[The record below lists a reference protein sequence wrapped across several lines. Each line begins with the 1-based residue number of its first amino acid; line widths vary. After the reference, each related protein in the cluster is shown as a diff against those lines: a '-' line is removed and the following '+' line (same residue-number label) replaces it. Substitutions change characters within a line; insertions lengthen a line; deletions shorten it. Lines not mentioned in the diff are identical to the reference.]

1 MDHNLTDHSAEQFSK
16 LKFPGKLAPTYA
28 SGKEF
33 LLMGVGLRTVT
44 IFGIHAYAAGVYF
57 EPGSLEEL
65 KYGDEPSNFPFII
78 RIGSLIVRSM

>member
-1 MDHNLTDHSAEQFSK
+1 
-16 LKFPGKLAPTYA
+16 
-28 SGKEF
+28 
-33 LLMGVGLRTVT
+33 MGVGLRTVT

-78 RIGSLIVRSM
+78 RIGSLIVRLM